1 MNNFY
6 TLSYSETS
14 KGWPSFFSYGPEQM
28 VGINNYF
35 YSFKGGNLYRHN
47 SNSTARGLFYNIQ
60 GTSSIKTVF
69 NESPLEA
76 KLFKTIELESSPSAW
91 SVSAIAE
98 SPVANFDVT
107 DPQFDAAPDTAIV
120 NQGTASISGSEFE
133 MKEGAWYAYI
143 RNENTADNTN
153 IPGAQYGLRSIKGIG
168 IPVNPSAVG
177 PPPVGVNGAGTNVC
191 TIEFPADNP
200 VSPSISIG
208 DFLYQDSGVIGQIT
222 AIDRATNVVTI
233 DNDIAVHTSLTTA
246 VDNQFTYYVQNASA
260 ESHGIMGHYLDVT
273 LAVIS
278 TGPVELFA
286 VKSDI
291 MKSYP

>member
-47 SNSTARGLFYNIQ
+47 SSAVNRGTFYNIQ
-60 GTSSIKTVF
+60 GASTIKTVF

-91 SVSAIAE
+91 AVSAIAE
-98 SPVANFDVT
+98 SPVANFPVT
-107 DPQFDAAPDTAIV
+107 DPQFNTPTDTAIV
-120 NQGTASISGSEFE
+120 NQSTASIGGTEFE
-133 MKEGAWYAYI
+133 MKEGAWYAYL
-143 RNENTADNTN
+143 RNANTTSNTN
-153 IPGAQYGLRSIKGIG
+153 IPITQYGLRSIKGIG
-168 IPVNPSAVG
+168 VPVPDAAG
-177 PPPVGVNGAGTNVC
+177 PPPVGVVNPGTNAC
-191 TIEFPADNP
+191 TIDFPATNP
-200 VSPSISIG
+200 VSPSLSVG
-208 DFLYQDSGVIGQIT
+208 DFFYQNSLVIGEVT
-222 AIDRATNVVTI
+222 AINRATNRITI
-233 DNDIAVHTSLTTA
+233 DNDTTAHTSLTTA
-246 VDNQFTYYVQNASA
+246 AAGLFTYFVQNASA
-260 ESHGIMGHYLDVT
+260 ESHGILGHYLDVT
-273 LAVIS
+273 LSLTATS
-278 TGPVELFA
+278 AVELFA